1 MLETFT
7 PTGKLKHFVKCYI
20 IVDCDETIV
29 NSMLPGTSLTLGFRY
44 KGTTKY
50 LTDRE
55 NTLPFAVVAGL
66 RKSIQLMKDDTNTGN
81 LLVIFNTEGAA
92 AFFKEQ
98 IHEMFGEVLS
108 LNEFSNFKEL
118 NALEDRL
125 CEAKSSEQRI
135 QIIESF
141 LLTKLYDYK
150 QDPLIANAVEVIK
163 THNGLLKIKDLAARH
178 FLSLDAFEKRFRRA
192 VGASP
197 KQFSYIVRMN
207 SIIGSLNKRS
217 ITETVF
223 EAGYYDQA
231 HFTKDF
237 KLFTGQ
243 TPTVTLRSTTS
254 CVAIIQRYD

>member
-1 MLETFT
+1 
-7 PTGKLKHFVKCYI
+7 
-20 IVDCDETIV
+20 
-29 NSMLPGTSLTLGFRY
+29 MLPGTSLTLGFRY

-98 IHEMFGEVLS
+98 FHDTFGEVLS
-108 LNEFSNFKEL
+108 LDEFSNFKEL
-118 NALEDRL
+118 NALEDSL
-125 CEAKSSEQRI
+125 CEAKTNEQRI

-150 QDPLIANAVEVIK
+150 QDPLIANAVKVIK
-163 THNGLLKIKDLAARH
+163 THNGLLKIKDLAAKH

-243 TPTVTLRSTTS
+243 TPTDFLKQS
-254 CVAIIQRYD
+254 AQQNQ